1 MAGKSLSYWDYV
13 KAAFH
18 RQMPLPLL
26 GGMPANKMALAAFA
40 VLGIANPGFWFLG
53 AAAEVAYLGL
63 LSSSSRFQ
71 RLVQGEHLAER
82 ASGHDD
88 LVKRAFQRLSPPS
101 QARYRDLVDECR
113 QILGLGVSEGGSGV
127 LQGWRTGNLNEL
139 LWLFMRLL
147 TSREQILSTQARVDR
162 AQLEEGIA
170 GLRERVEAA
179 ELDSPLGRSL
189 QATLG
194 IQEKR
199 LENMETASQNLA
211 VVDAELERI
220 EQQVRLIRE
229 ESAVSG
235 GPEML
240 SARLD
245 SVSST
250 LTETSRWMDQHA
262 DIFGSED
269 TAEALSGSLPT
280 LPSTSLDEPPPPPPP
295 PPRRRQSER

>member
-18 RQMPLPLL
+18 RQVPLPLL
-26 GGMPANKMALAAFA
+26 GGMPANKMALAAFG

-53 AAAEVAYLGL
+53 AAAELTYLGL
-63 LSSSSRFQ
+63 LSSSARFQ
-71 RLVQGEHLAER
+71 KLVQGERLAEK
-82 ASGHDD
+82 ASSHDAQ
-88 LVKRAFQRLSPPS
+88 VRRAFQRLSPPS
-101 QARYRDLVDECR
+101 QARYRDLVDETR
-113 QILGLGVSEGGSGV
+113 QILGLGVSEGGSEV

-139 LWLFMRLL
+139 LRLFMRLL
-147 TSREQILSTQARVDR
+147 TSREQILSTQSRVDR
-162 AQLEEGIA
+162 ARLEEAIS
-170 GLRERVEAA
+170 GLRARVEAT
-179 ELDSPLGRSL
+179 EPDGPLSRSL
-189 QATLG
+189 QATLS

-199 LENMETASQNLA
+199 LENLETASQNLA

-220 EQQVRLIRE
+220 DQQVRLIRE

-280 LPSTSLDEPPPPPPP
+280 LPSTPLEGPPPVPR
-295 PPRRRQSER
+295 PPRKRQHE